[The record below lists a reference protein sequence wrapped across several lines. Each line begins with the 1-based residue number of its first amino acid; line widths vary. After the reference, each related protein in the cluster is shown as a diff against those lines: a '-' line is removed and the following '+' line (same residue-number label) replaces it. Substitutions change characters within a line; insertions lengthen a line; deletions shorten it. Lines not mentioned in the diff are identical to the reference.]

1 VRKIKRWWRARKA
14 EAAIKDRREAV
25 RAIVEGVIGAPVRL
39 KERGNLGHDSNY
51 DVFAGD
57 RQVAV
62 LRLVNPFKQ
71 RPTPPPGMPF
81 QIEEPA
87 RRLDHEYVALARA
100 ASIGLAPEPIWRA
113 EDAILCRHLPY
124 ETLTSRALKDPDRV
138 WEYLSQASAAL
149 DRLHREVGMAH
160 MDASLSNVLSDP
172 AGKAFAL
179 VDFEYTPDVGVGFA
193 EQKIYDHLRLLQ
205 ATGKFIPDRL
215 KGEHAAWFKQFGG
228 YIDDEMRAAPLERIL
243 PALNHVL
250 GVPAY
255 REAACRI
262 LPRLA

>member
-1 VRKIKRWWRARKA
+1 MRKLKRWWRARKA
-14 EAAIKDRREAV
+14 EAALKDRREAV
-25 RAIVEGVIGAPVRL
+25 RAMVAGVIGSPVRL

-81 QIEEPA
+81 RIEDAA

-113 EDAILCRHLPY
+113 ADAILCAYLPY
-124 ETLTSRALKDPDRV
+124 HTLTSTVLRTPGRV
-138 WEYLSQASAAL
+138 WECLSQASAAL

-160 MDASLSNVLSDP
+160 MDASLSNVLAD
-172 AGKAFAL
+172 AGHKAFAL

-215 KGEHAAWFKQFGG
+215 KGDHAAWFAQIAG
-228 YIDDEMRAAPLERIL
+228 YVDDEMRAAPLERLL

-250 GVPAY
+250 AVPAY
-255 REAACRI
+255 REAARAI
-262 LPRLA
+262 LPRLT

>member
-1 VRKIKRWWRARKA
+1 MRKLKRWWRSRKA
-14 EAAIKDRREAV
+14 EAALKDRREAV
-25 RAIVEGVIGAPVRL
+25 QAMVAGVIGSPVRL

-51 DVFAGD
+51 DVFVGA

-71 RPTPPPGMPF
+71 RPNPPPGMPF
-81 QIEEPA
+81 QIEDAP

-113 EDAILCRHLPY
+113 EDAILCSYLPFH
-124 ETLTSRALKDPDRV
+124 TLTSTVLGAPERV
-138 WEYLSQASAAL
+138 WECLSQASAAL

-160 MDASLSNVLSDP
+160 MDASLSNVLAD
-172 AGKAFAL
+172 AGHKAFAL
-179 VDFEYTPDVGVGFA
+179 VDFEYTPAPGVGFA

-205 ATGKFIPDRL
+205 ATGKFIPERL
-215 KGEHAAWFKQFGG
+215 RGEHAAWFEQFAG
-228 YIDDEMRAAPLERIL
+228 YVDDEMRAAPLERLL

-250 GVPAY
+250 GVEAY
-255 REAACRI
+255 RDAARKV
-262 LPRLA
+262 LPSLG

>member
-1 VRKIKRWWRARKA
+1 MRKLKRWWRARKA
-14 EAAIKDRREAV
+14 EAALKDRREAV
-25 RAIVEGVIGAPVRL
+25 QEMVAGVIGSPVRL

-113 EDAILCRHLPY
+113 EDAILCAYLPFH
-124 ETLTSRALKDPDRV
+124 TLTSTVLKTPDRV
-138 WEYLSQASAAL
+138 WECLSQASAAL

-160 MDASLSNVLSDP
+160 MDASLSNVLADE
-172 AGKAFAL
+172 GHKAFAL

-215 KGEHAAWFKQFGG
+215 KGEHAAWFAQFAS
-228 YIDDEMRAAPLERIL
+228 YVDDEMRAAPLERIL

-255 REAACRI
+255 REAARTI
-262 LPRLA
+262 LPRLV